1 MSTISQNDLNTIQQL
16 FSTITPVTETDVNT
30 IGVSL
35 KKTAYHKGEKILD
48 IGQIE
53 TRINFVIKGIVHM
66 YTFLDGEAFT
76 INISL
81 PGMLFNSLDSY
92 IYSQPTNDIQ
102 EAVTDV
108 EIIYLEKKN
117 VEILLKQNNSFCYI
131 YAKLYEQVLNT
142 REQRTLLLQYK
153 SAHKRYNHF
162 IHNIANAERY
172 LLEVPQKLVAH
183 YLGLAPETYCR
194 IKKQFLKK

>member
-1 MSTISQNDLNTIQQL
+1 MLPISQNDLNIVYHL
-16 FSTITPVTETDVNT
+16 FSTITPVTETDVNNVGT
-30 IGVSL
+30 FL
-35 KKTAYHKGEKILD
+35 KKTTYHKGEKILD
-48 IGQIE
+48 IAQTE

-66 YTFLDGEAFT
+66 YTFVDGDAFT

-92 IYSQPTNDIQ
+92 INSRPTNDIQ
-102 EAVTDV
+102 EAVTEV
-108 EIIYLEKKN
+108 EIIYLEKKD
-117 VEILLKQNNSFCYI
+117 VEILLKQNNSFAYI

-142 REQRTLLLQYK
+142 REQRTLLLQYN

-162 IHNIANAERY
+162 IHNIAYAERY
-172 LLEVPQKLVAH
+172 VLEVPQKLVAH